1 MVKMQTRHYNRQRGA
16 VLLLLMVMLVVGGI
30 AALKLVPQE
39 ELITLRS
46 KENCLNLELSQIREA
61 FDLMQIASPSW
72 QPWEDNFDPAH
83 PNAAASIAMTLKTLH
98 ENGFLR
104 DKDINDPGIMSQLW
118 GTSTSQIF
126 WKASG
131 NIVSNSSFQ
140 INMMNWDW
148 NQTDTVAATDT
159 IFPES
164 GDLDDYPYQNKLGNL
179 LDNSGASLR
188 IIR

>member
-1 MVKMQTRHYNRQRGA
+1 MQNQQHKQKRGA
-16 VLLLLMVMLVVGGI
+16 VLLLLMIMLAAGGI
-30 AALKLVPQE
+30 AALKLMPEE
-39 ELITLRS
+39 ELITVRS
-46 KENCLNLELSQIREA
+46 KEDSLNLELSHIREA
-61 FDLMQIASPSW
+61 FDLMQIASPTW
-72 QPWEDNFDPAH
+72 QPWEDNFDPDH
-83 PNAAASIAMTLKTLH
+83 PDAAASIALTLKTLH

-104 DKDINDPGIMSQLW
+104 NQNVHDPGIMSQLW
-118 GTSTSQIF
+118 GTSTNQIF

-131 NIVSNSSFQ
+131 NIASNSSFQ
-140 INMMNWDW
+140 INMLNWDW

-179 LDNSGASLR
+179 LDNSGASLK